1 MQNDGPVAIVINASI
16 GNAVSRASGTTWDN
30 GDRIGITDT
39 DNDTQYGNVPFTLKN
54 GKFEAEEKVI
64 YIEDTE
70 THTSR
75 AYYPC
80 NAAGGTLAAT
90 TDATAQRGM
99 TKTAGFSGGSK
110 GKGNLLA
117 ADLL

>member
-1 MQNDGPVAIVINASI
+1 MAIVINASI
-16 GNAVSRASGTTWDN
+16 GNAVSRASGSDGTQWDN
-30 GDRIGITDT
+30 GDCIGVTGAGYTNIPYVL
-39 DNDTQYGNVPFTLKN
+39 NNN
-54 GKFEAEEKVI
+54 RFEPQSAVI
-64 YIEDTE
+64 YFNDADTK
-70 THTSR
+70 TFN
-75 AYYPC
+75 AYYPY

-99 TKTAGFSGGSK
+99 TKTTGHSGGRSK